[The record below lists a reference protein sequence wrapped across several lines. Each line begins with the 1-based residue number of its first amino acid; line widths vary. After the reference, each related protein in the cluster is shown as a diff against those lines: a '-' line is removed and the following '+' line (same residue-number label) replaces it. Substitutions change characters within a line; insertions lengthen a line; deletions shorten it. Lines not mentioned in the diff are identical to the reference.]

1 MSSNIDITQ
10 PPAGHATTAGVRANF
25 AAAKTEIEALQAAVI
40 LPKTADIAS
49 PGAHLELTPGADDLI
64 IFTTSTDTTLDIL
77 PGTEGKSLL
86 LRITQDATGGHTI
99 TLGTTISAGTS
110 LPLWQA
116 STGANKT
123 DYLAL
128 RYDADAAK
136 WHLLAYNNGF

>member
-10 PPAGHATTAGVRANF
+10 PPAGHATTAAVRANF

-49 PGAHLELTPGADDLI
+49 PGAHLDLVPGADDLI
-64 IFTTSTDTTLDIL
+64 IFTASTDTTLDIL

-86 LRITQDATGGHTI
+86 LRITQDATGGHAI
-99 TLGTTISAGTS
+99 TLGSTIAAGAS
-110 LPLWQA
+110 LPAWQA

-128 RYDADAAK
+128 RYDVSAAK